1 MTYLENAPTRLTD
14 QLAAEL
20 RARAAEFGLAVTDRC
35 QWCGRPVWDPKSLTD
50 RSGPVCRRRNK
61 TRDEKEAA

>member
-1 MTYLENAPTRLTD
+1 MSAPYTSPKRTD
-14 QLAAEL
+14 AEIAEIRE
-20 RARAAEFGLAVTDRC
+20 RAGLYGLAVTDRC

>member
-1 MTYLENAPTRLTD
+1 MNIPYTSPRRTD
-14 QLAAEL
+14 AEIAEIRE
-20 RARAAEFGLAVTDRC
+20 RAGLYGLAVTDRC
-35 QWCGRPVWDPKSLTD
+35 RWCGRPVWDPKSLTD